1 MNPLN
6 TVKATVYG
14 QEYTLVYNSST
25 GKYEAEITAP
35 SDSSYQYNSGH
46 YFPVSISATDTAGN
60 VTTISDTEGDFKEN
74 LKLYAKEQI
83 KPTITEISPSSGAYI
98 GTSNP
103 SIEFT
108 VLDNSNG
115 QDKGFSGINPDSIV
129 LTVGG
134 VSVSASAISKTAV
147 TGGYKCTYTPSTAL
161 ADGNCTITITA
172 SDYDGNTSD
181 TATVTFTV
189 DTTPPILDVPIPEDN
204 SYLNTTRINVKLHT
218 SDDSASP
225 VTVTIK
231 VNGVDQGEIPVGSDG
246 WADVDVIGVEGI
258 NTVEVTSTD
267 AAGKSNTVTRTVIIK
282 TTGPKFKTVEISPNP
297 VNCGKTYTISVSFF
311 ED

>member
-1 MNPLN
+1 MKKLN
-6 TVKATVYG
+6 TVKATIYG

-46 YFPVSISATDTAGN
+46 YFPVSISATDDAGN

-83 KPTITEISPSSGAYI
+83 KPTVANISPSSGANI

-103 SIEFT
+103 TIEFD

-115 QDKGFSGINPDSIV
+115 QNSGFSGVNPDSVV

-134 VSVSASAISKTAV
+134 TSVNASAITKEAI
-147 TGGYKCTYTPSTAL
+147 TGGYKCTYTPDTAI
-161 ADGNCTITITA
+161 ADGNCTITINV
-172 SDYDGNTSD
+172 SDFDGNTSD
-181 TATVTFTV
+181 TASVTFKV
-189 DTTPPILDVPIPEDN
+189 DTTPPVLNVTAPDDNASVNTPKILVIG
-204 SYLNTTRINVKLHT
+204 TT
-218 SDDSASP
+218 SDANSSP
-225 VTVTIK
+225 VTVEIK
-231 VNGVDQGEIPVGSDG
+231 VNGTAQGNITVSNDGSFSKEVTLAEG
-246 WADVDVIGVEGI
+246 VNTIVI
-258 NTVEVTSTD
+258 TSTD
-267 AAGKSNTVTRTVIIK
+267 SAGKSSTVTRTVILK
-282 TTGPKFKTVEISPNP
+282 TSGPVFKTVEISPNP
-297 VNCGKTYTISVSFF
+297 VNCGKTYTISVSFV